1 MYCRYVHIRW
11 NKKNRKFWKRAL
23 TQHPRWY
30 CSLSS
35 AGSSGLHMPV
45 RPLILSPP
53 ILVRALCSDP
63 AHLLVRAGGSSGS
76 YCAHCTHCAHF
87 LVWPHCCRVDASSH
101 GGGLLSASW
110 GSEIPNQFRWNLDRL
125 FMASIWPHIQNTV
138 ATMIG
143 GLGDRWSCTF
153 LCFLFLECTHRLR
166 RVDCC
171 PMHSNTCFGGG
182 CVPLGLFCLGH

>member
-1 MYCRYVHIRW
+1 MILLIIKCRQQWIAHAGTSFDPVASNFGARTMQW
-11 NKKNRKFWKRAL
+11 S
-23 TQHPRWY
+23 
-30 CSLSS
+30 CSFAS
-35 AGSSGLHMPV
+35 AC
-45 RPLILSPP
+45 R
-53 ILVRALCSDP
+53 
-63 AHLLVRAGGSSGS
+63 GSSGS
-76 YCAHCTHCAHF
+76 YCAHRTHCTHF

-110 GSEIPNQFRWNLDRL
+110 GSEIPNQFSWNLDRL
-125 FMASIWPHIQNTV
+125 FIASIRPHIQNTV

-171 PMHSNTCFGGG
+171 PMHSSTCFGGG